1 MASLVQKGTKTTQP
15 TLWCL
20 QDEGVTQQQFIVIE
34 LSSHSYIH
42 GLLVLLA
49 VYFAFDL
56 CYDINSENQLSDF
69 LKNFFWVS
77 TRPKNLYSTV
87 SSTGCCCQISEVL
100 GQVICGSTCSEGYQN
115 NKTWQPFNVC

>member
-20 QDEGVTQQQFIVIE
+20 QDEGLAQQKFIVVDKEIFLE
-34 LSSHSYIH
+34 LSSNSYIH

-49 VYFAFDL
+49 VYLPLISAM
-56 CYDINSENQLSDF
+56 INGKNQFSDF

-77 TRPKNLYSTV
+77 TQPRKLYGTV
-87 SSTGCCCQISEVL
+87 SSAGCCCQI
-100 GQVICGSTCSEGYQN
+100 N
-115 NKTWQPFNVC
+115 